1 MYSCW
6 QWRVGSEQNCLH
18 SFNSEVMIVFVCYTS
33 AVVTPP
39 QVCVYRVVV
48 MNRLF
53 NVVVTPPH
61 SHPLLCLSKTGS
73 VRNPLI
79 YTGCVCET
87 RKLR

>member
-53 NVVVTPPH
+53 NVVVTPPTPTPYCA
-61 SHPLLCLSKTGS
+61 SVKQVQSGILSSTQAVS
-73 VRNPLI
+73 VRPEN
-79 YTGCVCET
+79 
-87 RKLR
+87 